1 VEMLPNIANR
11 FFGPLQVA
19 CGITLPTDAPEG
31 QKATQRPRYGLHA
44 LRHFYASWLIDQG
57 FAPKRVQALMGH
69 SNIAMTLD
77 TYGHLFPVSDDE
89 RSKLAVGA
97 AALVG

>member
-1 VEMLPNIANR
+1 MAI
-11 FFGPLQVA
+11 
-19 CGITLPTDAPEG
+19 
-31 QKATQRPRYGLHA
+31 QRPRYGLHA

-77 TYGHLFPVSDDE
+77 IYGHLFPVSDDE